1 MVVLGVDVA
10 KDEVVAVRTDKGGR
24 QKEVFTLNNTLK
36 DLASWVKQMKDRYP
50 RLLVA
55 SESTAEYHR
64 NLAFV
69 CLKENITYRLINPIT
84 TKQFTKA
91 TIRKRKTDLSD
102 ALIIAKL
109 AMMGE
114 GTLIKTEMMTLAKPI
129 NRTSVKLM
137 QIHAQFA
144 LMKQRFMKLDPDNE
158 VLLTQLKLCLS
169 VIKQA
174 SLTFREQ
181 VAPVLDPHLI
191 NLLRTIPG
199 IGVVVATT
207 CIAEI
212 GDIHRFKT
220 ADTLIAFAGL
230 DPRIKQSGK
239 GLKHNTHLTKRGSPV
254 LRKMVF
260 VAANIASMHDPELK
274 RYYEKKREEGK
285 QYREAVCAVARKILY
300 RIYAVWKRGTPYLIY
315 PTTA

>member
-1 MVVLGVDVA
+1 MVVIGVDVA
-10 KDEVVAVRTDKGGR
+10 KADVVAVRTDKSGQ
-24 QKEVFTLNNTLK
+24 QKEVFNLPNTSQALSVWVGQLK
-36 DLASWVKQMKDRYP
+36 RRYAH
-50 RLLVA
+50 LLVA

-64 NLAFV
+64 NVAMA
-69 CLKENITYRLINPIT
+69 CLEQDVPYRLINPIT

-114 GTLIKTEMMTLAKPI
+114 GTKVKLEMMTLAKPI
-129 NRTSVKLM
+129 NRASVKLM

-144 LMKQRFMKLDPDNE
+144 LMKHRFMRLDPNNE
-158 VLLTQLKLCLS
+158 VLLAQLNLCLQS
-169 VIKQA
+169 VKQA
-174 SLTFREQ
+174 SLTFRAQ
-181 VAPVLDPHLI
+181 VVPVLDAHLI
-191 NLLRTIPG
+191 DLLRSIPG

-212 GDIHRFKT
+212 GDIHRFT
-220 ADTLIAFAGL
+220 HANALIAFAGL

-274 RYYEKKREEGK
+274 AYYQKKRLEGK
-285 QYREAVCAVARKILY
+285 QYREAVCAVGRKILY
-300 RIYAVWKRGTPYLIY
+300 RIYAVWKRGTPYLIT
-315 PTTA
+315 PVTA